1 MALGFITSGL
11 YSKSKEFDIVIGLEV
26 RFIGT
31 KARYRRDV
39 AA

>member
-1 MALGFITSGL
+1 MALGSISSGL
-11 YSKSKEFDIVIGLEV
+11 YSESKEFDIAVGLEV
-26 RFIGT
+26 RFIGA